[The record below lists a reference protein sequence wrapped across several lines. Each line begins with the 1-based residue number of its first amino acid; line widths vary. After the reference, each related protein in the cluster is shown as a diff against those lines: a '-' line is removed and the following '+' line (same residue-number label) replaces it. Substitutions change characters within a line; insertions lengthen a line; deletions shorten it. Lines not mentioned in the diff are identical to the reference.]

1 MAESEKRKPTTKKP
15 VAKATASKVEAEK
28 EVKTT
33 QVAFIQVKNR
43 TNQKQ
48 VVAFKG
54 ETFEFLAGE
63 TKKLQLTPR
72 EAEEKFS
79 VFLSKNILTII
90 N

>member
-1 MAESEKRKPTTKKP
+1 MAGSDQKKTTTRKPVVKAPESKE
-15 VAKATASKVEAEK
+15 VAKEKVVTT
-28 EVKTT
+28 EVAITK
-33 QVAFIQVKNR
+33 VKNR

-48 VVAFKG
+48 VVAFKE

>member
-1 MAESEKRKPTTKKP
+1 MSSSEKRKTTRPMVSEKP
-15 VAKATASKVEAEK
+15 NTRVFSSEEK
-28 EVKTT
+28 SITTEIAIVK
-33 QVAFIQVKNR
+33 VKNR

-79 VFLSKNILTII
+79 VFLSKNILTIL

>member
-1 MAESEKRKPTTKKP
+1 MAGSDQKKTTPRKP
-15 VAKATASKVEAEK
+15 VAKAPESK
-28 EVKTT
+28 EVAKEKVVTT
-33 QVAFIQVKNR
+33 KVVITKVKNR

-63 TKKLQLTPR
+63 TKKLQLTSR

>member
-1 MAESEKRKPTTKKP
+1 MAGSDQKKTTPRKP
-15 VAKATASKVEAEK
+15 VAKAPESK
-28 EVKTT
+28 EVAKEKVVTT
-33 QVAFIQVKNR
+33 EVAITKVKNR

-63 TKKLQLTPR
+63 TKKLPITLG
-72 EAEEKFS
+72 EAREKFS

>member
-1 MAESEKRKPTTKKP
+1 MSSKGAGAKKP
-15 VAKATASKVEAEK
+15 VAKTPEKKQETNKVEPIK
-28 EVKTT
+28 
-33 QVAFIQVKNR
+33 QVFTNVKNR

-63 TKKLQLTPR
+63 TKKLPITET
-72 EAEEKFS
+72 EAREKFS
-79 VFLSKNILTII
+79 LFKNILII